1 MAFVERVL
9 AIMGA
14 IYAARTFIFGFQMQR
29 LKQGKREHVR
39 CSTCG
44 HIHERKED

>member
-1 MAFVERVL
+1 MEFVVRVL
-9 AIMGA
+9 AIMGS
-14 IYAARTFIFGFQMQR
+14 IYLTRTFIFGIQMQR